1 MGCGF
6 ASVLA
11 TIAIWV
17 LLRNNIMLPE
27 ATDESDDESDVDLH
41 A

>member
-11 TIAIWV
+11 TFVIWL

-27 ATDESDDESDVDLH
+27 ATDEEDNESGIDIH

>member
-11 TIAIWV
+11 TIAIWF
-17 LLRNNIMLPE
+17 LLRKNIMLPE
-27 ATDESDDESDVDLH
+27 ATDKRDDESGVDLH